1 MMIKLFTALK
11 IGAAILLAVMDLGR
25 FSSARADDPAY
36 DKLEDVKE
44 LTIYKEND
52 NELRPTFSFETVGF
66 GQINPGWGK
75 RTSSFGEFGRHWFE
89 LAVTP
94 GIQGSLGLGG
104 YGKLFA
110 RLSGV
115 YTFTGGGLDGAGT
128 NPPPNTHPSRFL
140 LEDAH
145 LRWTSGELMPFFGK
159 DGVEVSAGAQR
170 FRPVGSG
177 FLVWGGSQNGGR
189 RGAFWLGA
197 RRAFENTGVLR
208 LRKDAFRG
216 DFFYLTPNDDPD
228 TNTDVIGTNLEYDIT
243 DRTEIGFMYL
253 NVLNSDRVRRDG
265 LNVFNFRGKTKP
277 LPSLPGLQFD
287 GELAL
292 EENGNQVNS
301 ALGGYVGI
309 GYEFAELPWK
319 PRLSYRFAGFSGN
332 RRDGPTNKAFDPL
345 FYGQS
350 DWGTWF
356 QGEIL
361 GNWVAINQNLLS
373 WLLRLELRPL
383 ESLTLN
389 LLYFHFNLARL
400 TTTEVSR
407 DGVVHTVNVNSKNL
421 GDEVNLAAD
430 WMVNKHLVFTGVYGF
445 NVPGQAARQF
455 TGGSK
460 VWNSFMLYM
469 GVRL

>member
-1 MMIKLFTALK
+1 MKFSTSFT
-11 IGAAILLAVMDLGR
+11 IGAVIVLAVVELGR
-25 FSSARADDPAY
+25 LRSVYADDPAY
-36 DKLEDVKE
+36 YKLTEVED
-44 LTIYKEND
+44 LTFYKQGD

-66 GQINPGWGK
+66 GQVNTGWGK
-75 RTSSFGEFGRHWFE
+75 SSSPFGNLGKNWFE
-89 LAVTP
+89 IAVTP

-104 YGKLFA
+104 YGKLYA

-128 NPPPNTHPSRFL
+128 NPPPDTRPSTFL
-140 LEDAH
+140 LEDAN
-145 LRWTSGELMPFFGK
+145 LRWTSGDVFPFLDK
-159 DGVEVSAGAQR
+159 DGFEISAGAQR
-170 FRPVGSG
+170 FRPVDSG
-177 FLVWGGSQNGGR
+177 FLVWGGSSNGGR

-208 LRKDAFRG
+208 LRKDGFRG
-216 DFFYLTPNDDPD
+216 DFFYLTPNDNPN
-228 TNTDVIGTNLEYDIT
+228 TNTDVLGTNLEYDIT
-243 DRTEIGFMYL
+243 DRTQIGFMYL
-253 NVLNSDRVRRDG
+253 NILSSDRVRRDG
-265 LNVFNFRGKTKP
+265 MNVFNFRGKASP
-277 LPSLPGLQFD
+277 LASLPGLQLN

-292 EENGNQVNS
+292 EENGSKVNS

-319 PRLSYRFAGFSGN
+319 PRVSYRFAGFSGD
-332 RRDGPTNKAFDPL
+332 RRGKGTDKAFDPL

-361 GNWVAINQNLLS
+361 GNYIAANSNLLS
-373 WLLRLELRPL
+373 WLLRLELRPV
-383 ESLTLN
+383 ENLTLN
-389 LLYFHFNLARL
+389 LLYFHFNLAQL
-400 TTTEVSR
+400 TTTDVSR
-407 DGVVHTVNVNSKNL
+407 DGAVHTVNVNSKNL
-421 GDEVNLAAD
+421 GDEVNFAAD
-430 WMVNKHLVFTGVYGF
+430 WEVNKHLLFTGVYGF

-460 VWNSFMLYM
+460 VWSSFMLYM

>member
-1 MMIKLFTALK
+1 MNLFTSLK
-11 IGAAILLAVMDLGR
+11 ISAAILLALVDVGR
-25 FSSARADDPAY
+25 FSSAHADDPAY
-36 DKLEDVKE
+36 DKLVEVED
-44 LTIYKEND
+44 LTIYKEGD

-104 YGKLFA
+104 YGKLFG

-128 NPPPNTHPSRFL
+128 NPPPHTHPSTFL

-177 FLVWGGSQNGGR
+177 FLVWGGSSNGGR

-216 DFFYLTPNDDPD
+216 DFFYLTPNDNPD
-228 TNTDVIGTNLEYDIT
+228 TDTDVIGTNLEYDISKST
-243 DRTEIGFMYL
+243 QVGFMYL
-253 NVLNSDRVRRDG
+253 NVLNSQRVRRDG
-265 LNVFNFRGKTKP
+265 LNVFNFRGKTAP
-277 LPSLPGLQFD
+277 LSNLPGLQLN

-292 EENGNQVNS
+292 EENGNQVKS
-301 ALGGYVGI
+301 ALGGYAGV

-319 PRLSYRFAGFSGN
+319 PRISYRYAGFSGN
-332 RRDGPTNKAFDPL
+332 RRGKTPNKAFDPL

-361 GNWVAINQNLLS
+361 GNYIAINQNLLS
-373 WLLRLELRPL
+373 HLIRLELRPV

-389 LLYFHFNLARL
+389 LLYFHFRLAHL

-407 DGVVHTVNVNSKNL
+407 DDEVHTVNVNSKNL

-430 WMVNKHLVFTGVYGF
+430 WAVNKHLVFTGVYGF

-460 VWNSFMLYM
+460 VWSSFMLYM
-469 GVRL
+469 GARF

>member
-1 MMIKLFTALK
+1 MMKLATVLK
-11 IGAAILLAVMDLGR
+11 IAAAILLAVIELSR
-25 FSSARADDPAY
+25 FSGAYADDPAY
-36 DKLEDVKE
+36 YKLTEVE
-44 LTIYKEND
+44 QLTIYKEGE

-66 GQINPGWGK
+66 QQINPGWGK
-75 RTSSFGEFGRHWFE
+75 RNSPFGEFGKHWVE

-94 GIQGSLGLGG
+94 GIEGRLGLGG

-128 NPPPNTHPSRFL
+128 NPPPHTHPSTFL

-145 LRWTSGELMPFFGK
+145 LRWTSGDLMPFFGN
-159 DGVEVSAGAQR
+159 DGVEVSAGPQR

-177 FLVWGGSQNGGR
+177 FLVWGGSQNGRR

-208 LRKDAFRG
+208 LRKNAFRG
-216 DFFYLTPNDDPD
+216 DFFYITPNDDPD

-243 DRTEIGFMYL
+243 DRSEIGFMYL
-253 NVLNSDRVRRDG
+253 NVLNSLRVRRDG
-265 LNVFNFRGKTKP
+265 LNVFNFRGKTAP
-277 LPSLPGLQFD
+277 LSNLPGLQFN

-292 EENGNQVNS
+292 EENGSQVNS
-301 ALGGYVGI
+301 ALGGYMGVA
-309 GYEFAELPWK
+309 YEFADVLWK
-319 PRLSYRFAGFSGN
+319 PRVSYRFAGFSGD
-332 RRDGPTNKAFDPL
+332 RRGGPTNKAFDPL

-361 GNWVAINQNLLS
+361 GNWVTANSNLLS
-373 WLLRLELRPL
+373 WLLRLELRPT
-383 ESLTLN
+383 ENLTLN

-407 DGVVHTVNVNSKNL
+407 DDEVHTVNVNSKNL
-421 GDEVNLAAD
+421 GDEVNFAVD
-430 WMVNKHLVFTGVYGF
+430 WEVNKHLLFTGVYGF
-445 NVPGQAARQF
+445 NVPGKAARQF

>member
-1 MMIKLFTALK
+1 MMIKLFTSLK
-11 IGAAILLAVMDLGR
+11 ISAAILLAVMGLGHLR
-25 FSSARADDPAY
+25 SAHADDPAY
-36 DKLEDVKE
+36 YKLTEVEE

-75 RTSSFGEFGRHWFE
+75 RTSSYGEFGRHWFE

-94 GIQGSLGLGG
+94 GLEGSLGLGG

-115 YTFTGGGLDGAGT
+115 YTFTGGGLDGPGT

-145 LRWTSGELMPFFGK
+145 LRWTSGDLMPFFGK

-243 DRTEIGFMYL
+243 KTSQIGFMYL

-265 LNVFNFRGKTKP
+265 LNVFNFRGKTAP
-277 LPSLPGLQFD
+277 FSSLPGLQFD

-292 EENGNQVNS
+292 EENGNQVKS
-301 ALGGYVGI
+301 ALGGYAGV

-319 PRLSYRFAGFSGN
+319 PRISYRYAGFSGN
-332 RRDGPTNKAFDPL
+332 RRGKTPNKAFDPL

-361 GNWVAINQNLLS
+361 GNWVLINQNLLS
-373 WLLRLELRPL
+373 HLIRLELRPV

-389 LLYFHFNLARL
+389 LLYFHFRLAHL

-407 DGVVHTVNVNSKNL
+407 DGVIHTVNVDSKNL

>member
-1 MMIKLFTALK
+1 MMRLLTSLR
-11 IGAAILLAVMDLGR
+11 IGAAILFVVLESGR
-25 FSSARADDPAY
+25 LSSARADDPAY
-36 DKLEDVKE
+36 YKLEEVKE
-44 LTIYKEND
+44 LTIYKEGD
-52 NELRPTFSFETVGF
+52 NELRPTFSLETVGF
-66 GQINPGWGK
+66 QQVNPGWGNRK
-75 RTSSFGEFGRHWFE
+75 STYGEFGKHWFE

-94 GIQGSLGLGG
+94 GLQGSLGLGG

-128 NPPPNTHPSRFL
+128 NPPPHTHPSTFL

-145 LRWTSGELMPFFGK
+145 LRWTSGDLMPFFGN

-170 FRPVGSG
+170 FRPVSSG
-177 FLVWGGSQNGGR
+177 FLVWGGSSNGGR

-208 LRKDAFRG
+208 LRKDGFRG
-216 DFFYLTPNDDPD
+216 DFFYITPNDNPD
-228 TNTDVIGTNLEYDIT
+228 TNTDVLGTNLEYDIT
-243 DRTEIGFMYL
+243 DRTNLGFMYL
-253 NVLNSDRVRRDG
+253 NVLNSRRVRRDG
-265 LNVFNFRGKTKP
+265 MNVFNFRGNTAP
-277 LPSLPGLQFD
+277 LASLPGLQFN

-292 EENGNQVNS
+292 EENGKKVNS
-301 ALGGYVGI
+301 ALGGYVGVA
-309 GYEFAELPWK
+309 YEFADVLWK
-319 PRLSYRFAGFSGN
+319 PRVSYRFAGFSGDK
-332 RRDGPTNKAFDPL
+332 RGSTDKAFDPL

-361 GNWVAINQNLLS
+361 GNWVTANSNLLS
-373 WLLRLELRPL
+373 WLLRLELRPT
-383 ESLTLN
+383 ENLTLN

-407 DGVVHTVNVNSKNL
+407 DDEVHTVNVNSKNL
-421 GDEVNLAAD
+421 GDEVNFAVD
-430 WMVNKHLVFTGVYGF
+430 WEVNKHVLITGVYGF
-445 NVPGQAARQF
+445 NVPGKAARAF

-460 VWNSFMLYM
+460 VWNSFMLYT
-469 GVRL
+469 GLRF

>member
-1 MMIKLFTALK
+1 MKLFTSLNIA
-11 IGAAILLAVMDLGR
+11 AAILLAVMGL
-25 FSSARADDPAY
+25 SSFNTARADDPAY
-36 DKLEDVKE
+36 YKLEDVKE
-44 LTIYKEND
+44 LTIYKEGE
-52 NELRPTFSFETVGF
+52 NELRPTFSFETAAF

-75 RTSSFGEFGRHWFE
+75 SKSPYGEFGRHWFE
-89 LAVTP
+89 LAATP
-94 GIQGSLGLGG
+94 GIQGSLGLGS

-128 NPPPNTHPSRFL
+128 NPPPHTHPSTFL

-145 LRWTSGELMPFFGK
+145 LRWTSGDLMPFFGK

-177 FLVWGGSQNGGR
+177 FLVWGGSSNGGR

-208 LRKDAFRG
+208 LRKDGFRG
-216 DFFYLTPNDDPD
+216 DFFYLTPNDNPN
-228 TNTDVIGTNLEYDIT
+228 TNTDVLGTNLEYDIT
-243 DRTEIGFMYL
+243 ERTEIGFMYL

-265 LNVFNFRGKTKP
+265 MSVFNFRGKTAP
-277 LPSLPGLQFD
+277 LASLPGLQFN

-292 EENGNQVNS
+292 EENGSQVNS
-301 ALGGYVGI
+301 ALGGYVGV

-319 PRLSYRFAGFSGN
+319 PRVSYRFAGFSGDK
-332 RRDGPTNKAFDPL
+332 RGSTDKAFDPL

-361 GNWVAINQNLLS
+361 GNWVVANSNLLS
-373 WLLRLELRPL
+373 WLLRLELRPV

-389 LLYFHFNLARL
+389 LLYFHFNLAQL

-407 DGVVHTVNVNSKNL
+407 DGVLHTVNVNSKNL
-421 GDEVNLAAD
+421 GDEVNFAAD
-430 WMVNKHLVFTGVYGF
+430 WEVNKHLLFTGVYGF
-445 NVPGQAARQF
+445 NVPGKAARAF

-460 VWNSFMLYM
+460 VWNSFMLYT
-469 GVRL
+469 GLRF

>member
-1 MMIKLFTALK
+1 MMKLLTVLR
-11 IGAAILLAVMDLGR
+11 ICAAILVVVVESGR
-25 FSSARADDPAY
+25 LTSARADDPAY
-36 DKLEDVKE
+36 YKLTEVEE
-44 LTIYKEND
+44 LTIYKEGD
-52 NELRPTFSFETVGF
+52 NELRPTFSLETAGF
-66 GQINPGWGK
+66 QEINPGWGK
-75 RTSSFGEFGRHWFE
+75 RKSSFGEFGKHWFE

-104 YGKLFA
+104 YGKLSA

-128 NPPPNTHPSRFL
+128 NPPPHTHPSTFL
-140 LEDAH
+140 LEDAN
-145 LRWTSGELMPFFGK
+145 LRWTSGDLMPFFGK
-159 DGVEVSAGAQR
+159 DGIEVSAGAQR
-170 FRPVGSG
+170 FRPVDSG
-177 FLVWGGSQNGGR
+177 FLVWGGSSNGGR

-208 LRKDAFRG
+208 LRKDAFRS
-216 DFFYLTPNDDPD
+216 DFFYITPNDNPD
-228 TNTDVIGTNLEYDIT
+228 TDTDVIGTNLEYDIT
-243 DRTEIGFMYL
+243 DRTKIGFMYL
-253 NVLNSDRVRRDG
+253 NVLHSLRVRRDG

-277 LPSLPGLQFD
+277 LSSLPGLQFD

-292 EENGNQVNS
+292 EENGSKVNS
-301 ALGGYVGI
+301 ALGGYVGV

-319 PRLSYRFAGFSGN
+319 PRVSYRFAGFSGD
-332 RRDGPTNKAFDPL
+332 RRGSTDKAFDPL

-361 GNWVAINQNLLS
+361 GNWVTANSNLLS
-373 WLLRLELRPL
+373 WLLRLELRPV
-383 ESLTLN
+383 ESVTLN

-407 DGVVHTVNVNSKNL
+407 DDEVHTVNVNSKNL
-421 GDEVNLAAD
+421 GDEVNFAVD
-430 WMVNKHLVFTGVYGF
+430 WEVNKHVLLTGVYGF
-445 NVPGQAARQF
+445 NVPGKAARAF

-460 VWNSFMLYM
+460 VWNHFMLYT
-469 GVRL
+469 GLRF